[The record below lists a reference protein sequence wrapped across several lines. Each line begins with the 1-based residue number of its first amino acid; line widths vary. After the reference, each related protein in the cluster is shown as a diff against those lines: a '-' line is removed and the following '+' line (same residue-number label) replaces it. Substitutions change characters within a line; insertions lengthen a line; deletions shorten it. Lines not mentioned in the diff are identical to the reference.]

1 MSWKNKANQH
11 HVHKKVIYKPET
23 QAKKLLNRIHKP
35 EAQAKGM
42 VIMLVINKN
51 PSLALQAYIN
61 IKISVKRAKY
71 D

>member
-1 MSWKNKANQH
+1 MAWKNKANQH
-11 HVHKKVIYKPET
+11 HVHKKIIHKPEP

-35 EAQAKGM
+35 EAQAKRM
-42 VIMLVINKN
+42 VIILVINKN

-61 IKISVKRAKY
+61 IKISVKIVKY

>member
-1 MSWKNKANQH
+1 MVIHKNLNRIH
-11 HVHKKVIYKPET
+11 KPEA
-23 QAKKLLNRIHKP
+23 QAKGMVIHKNLNRIHKP

>member
-1 MSWKNKANQH
+1 VDKINIPA
-11 HVHKKVIYKPET
+11 
-23 QAKKLLNRIHKP
+23 QAKGMVIHKNLNRIHKP
-35 EAQAKGM
+35 EAQANGM

-71 D
+71 DL

>member
-1 MSWKNKANQH
+1 M
-11 HVHKKVIYKPET
+11 
-23 QAKKLLNRIHKP
+23 P
-35 EAQAKGM
+35 EAQANGM

-61 IKISVKRAKY
+61 IKISVKKAKY

>member
-1 MSWKNKANQH
+1 MLMLLVINK
-11 HVHKKVIYKPET
+11 ILT
-23 QAKKLLNRIHKP
+23 RIHKP
-35 EAQAKGM
+35 EAQANGM

-71 D
+71 DL